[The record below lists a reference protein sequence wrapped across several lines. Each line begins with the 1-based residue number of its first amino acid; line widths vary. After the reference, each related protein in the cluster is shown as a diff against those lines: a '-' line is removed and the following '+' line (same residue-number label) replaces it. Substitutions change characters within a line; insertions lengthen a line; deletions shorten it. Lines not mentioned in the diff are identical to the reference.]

1 MSAFEG
7 KHVIDKPFVAS
18 SRPSG
23 VTLRRIV
30 SSPVLSVALIVA
42 AIVQQIVGHIDCDV
56 SWLITFAEKYLDGQV
71 PYVDATDPNPP
82 ASFLS
87 LVPAVLIARILRTP
101 VEPVVAALVFVAAGV
116 SIHLTGHALHR
127 GRTRS
132 LEEWGALR
140 NGAIFLF
147 LIAPEIAF
155 AEREHLA
162 LLAMIPMLAVMAVG
176 AQGASMSLALRLIAG
191 AGAGLAICFKP
202 YFALAIVFPALAIAW
217 RERSVRSLF
226 QIEMWTILAVV
237 ALYGAVIPIFFPS
250 YPSAL
255 PLIVDVYAPA
265 RDSWADLAL
274 HTFLP
279 LHLALLAGFVVAAF
293 VARGAPPLSGVAAW
307 ASAGFLAS
315 FLIQGKGWI
324 NHAYPGVA
332 LILFAWIAF
341 ALERRT
347 RTHRISDRLVKFLFV
362 PALVAAPALHGGV
375 VQWSNEEE
383 HPGLRAAV
391 ARVAPAHP
399 RLIAIARQMDIGHP
413 LTRQLD
419 GTWVGRASALWVS
432 SNVGRFLPTASDPA
446 YRARLLAYRHQDLL
460 ALAEDVARGRPD
472 IIIVEDPVLR
482 QWVLEQLETTGVLNL
497 YAHVAAAGVVE
508 IWTRKRD

>member
-7 KHVIDKPFVAS
+7 KHIIDKPFVA

-30 SSPVLSVALIVA
+30 SSPILTAALVIA

-56 SWLITFAEKYLDGQV
+56 SWLITLAEKYLDGQV
-71 PYVDATDPNPP
+71 PYVDVTEPNPP
-82 ASFLS
+82 AAFLS

-147 LIAPEIAF
+147 LITPEIAF

-162 LLAMIPMLAVMAVG
+162 LLTMIPMLAVMAVG
-176 AQGASMSLALRLIAG
+176 AQGASMSLGLRLIAG

-202 YFALAIVFPALAIAW
+202 YFALAIISPAVAIAW
-217 RERSVRSLF
+217 RERSLRRLF
-226 QIEMWTILAVV
+226 PIEMWMVLAVA
-237 ALYGAVIPIFFPS
+237 ALYGAAILIFFPS
-250 YPSAL
+250 YLSAL
-255 PLIVDVYAPA
+255 PLIVDAYAPA

-274 HTFLP
+274 HTLLP
-279 LHLALLAGFVVAAF
+279 LHLALLAGFAVAAF
-293 VARGAPPLSGVAAW
+293 IVHGAPPLASVAAW

-341 ALERRT
+341 ALEQ
-347 RTHRISDRLVKFLFV
+347 RTHRISAGLAKFLFI

-375 VQWSNEEE
+375 EQWSNEEE
-383 HPGLRAAV
+383 HSGLRAAI

-399 RLIAIARQMDIGHP
+399 RLIAIARQMDFGHP

-419 GTWVGRASALWVS
+419 GSWVGRASALWVS
-432 SNVGRFLPTASDPA
+432 SNVGRLLPTASDPA
-446 YRARLLAYRHQDLL
+446 YRARLLAYRHQDLSV
-460 ALAEDVARGRPD
+460 LAEDVAGGRPD

-482 QWVLEQLETTGVLNL
+482 QWVLHQPETADVLNP
-497 YAHVAAAGVVE
+497 YARAAAAGAVE
-508 IWTRKRD
+508 IWTRKWD